1 MISMV
6 RFAIMVL
13 MAFRDLRF
21 LSTVFLAHFTRLIS
35 LFLFQYFYFL
45 VRFRFSKNREVQ
57 TRHQDSL
64 ALCAHFV
71 RDHVNWLFLVVTT
84 VIVYELP
91 LTNENPV
98 PEPE

>member
-1 MISMV
+1 V
-6 RFAIMVL
+6 TYGFYRLF
-13 MAFRDLRF
+13 F
-21 LSTVFLAHFTRLIS
+21 LPILLGS
-35 LFLFQYFYFL
+35 FLFFLFPMLFYFL
-45 VRFRFSKNREVQ
+45 FRFRFSKNREVQ

-71 RDHVNWLFLVVTT
+71 RVQVNWLFLVVTT